1 MACFACK
8 SRKKKCDNLRP
19 CSRCVRLGRASRC
32 ASWKDSEQPID
43 FPIVFNSNSIE
54 RKHTEPIFASA
65 LSKHTFMFK
74 AICTL
79 SSCGLRPDCVA
90 HIFDSV
96 PNALIPSLIQLVCPP
111 PSITAVSRIKS
122 SSSSDLYFFDGADL
136 SASEGSEDEGLQTAV
151 DSGRWESDD
160 VFGYLELVFGPNDT
174 SRYRHVGMNTR
185 YAALHGYHKE
195 ELLSRYAAG
204 EAELQRIEID
214 ALMFFLWTLKGVF
227 CNSGPRPNEFYAR
240 IFVGAGEARHPL
252 LLWVTMSNTVTNTGL
267 SKVSRRGSTREM

>member
-1 MACFACK
+1 M
-8 SRKKKCDNLRP
+8 S
-19 CSRCVRLGRASRC
+19 
-32 ASWKDSEQPID
+32 
-43 FPIVFNSNSIE
+43 
-54 RKHTEPIFASA
+54 
-65 LSKHTFMFK
+65 
-74 AICTL
+74 
-79 SSCGLRPDCVA
+79 
-90 HIFDSV
+90 
-96 PNALIPSLIQLVCPP
+96 PP
-111 PSITAVSRIKS
+111 E
-122 SSSSDLYFFDGADL
+122 
-136 SASEGSEDEGLQTAV
+136 EGSLQPVV
-151 DSGRWESDD
+151 DCDRWESDD